1 MQNQKSNNLSTKV
14 IANPGKTLA
23 PRGSA
28 AVQAKR
34 EPYFF
39 KRKNVGKISRLV
51 GAYCL
56 ALCAHGYAD
65 EVSSTGNTSSDE
77 VSTKRPSIAGTYNIS
92 KGILLSAGSDEKN
105 GMPTSNTETLPGE
118 TGELKLQEINVRA
131 RREMDI
137 GPMPGLSLTKEE
149 IPGNVQSITGEQIKN
164 ARSISLADLMNSQLQ
179 SVNVNDYQGNPFQMD
194 VTYRGFTASPQIGTP
209 QGLSVF
215 LDGIRVNEP
224 FGDVVNWDMIPMNAL
239 AGMDLFPGS
248 NPIFGLNTLGG
259 ALAMRTKNGFDDAGV
274 TADMLTGAFGRKQF
288 LLSAGGSKGDVAG
301 FVALNLFDENGWR
314 QDSASK
320 VNQTFGKLSYRN
332 ERLSLDGSVLY
343 ASNNLNGNGL
353 IPMEMYQQSA
363 SSVFTSADTTKNE
376 LLQFQIA
383 SAFQVSDTFSIT
395 GQVYNRRSD
404 RKAITGDINRDFEDY
419 DGVATR
425 KAAAGENP
433 VCAFSSTNPY
443 GIPDYYVVSEAFG
456 DGSGAGMSAVA
467 LGLANGVYT
476 DAAGAIAA
484 GDIDPSTLNQTLP
497 SEVAEWLSA
506 GKAIE
511 SNMFHG
517 AGGSQVGAAYMKL
530 PGSINRIDY
539 ESAATNGI
547 GNPAQVYLPERGSGS
562 TWFSLMASGN
572 YYYTDPNDEFVT
584 HYLVFKEPIN
594 GTCGTDSINSATA
607 QLKNGQIQA
616 LDSNGN
622 TIPRNGAN
630 ASVTGGQSKTGYA
643 DGTPTSVISNTD
655 INQLVKGGAIQ
666 FNWNLDKH
674 KFMVGTSLDH
684 ANSTYANSQML
695 GLLDANRKAYLDP
708 DNIGS
713 EFTAARY
720 PINNNDFTGLS
731 DTKSVYFS
739 ETFSPQKNLH
749 FSFAARYNYT
759 KVTTVMSTRRGTS
772 SISLMDYQANYMDYL
787 LCTGLGLDS
796 CDSYLLTNPLED
808 TRVLGY
814 DAFTNGA
821 ERESFRYH
829 KLNPSTGVTWSPNDN
844 LNLYANWSQGTRTPS
859 AIELGCAFD
868 STPVD
873 VDWRGLGIPGGPR
886 PRSLVNG
893 TSCTLPTTLSGDPY
907 LPQVVS
913 RTFEVGARGSIPGQL
928 NLKWN
933 ASVYRS
939 NLFDDIY
946 FVGYTATQSFFDTIG
961 RTRRQGLELG
971 LSGSY
976 GKADFKVNYSLTDAT
991 FQSQFQMA
999 NQDNSS
1005 VNHIIGLPNYDMQ
1018 TVNPGNRMPGIPL
1031 HNLNANFGYQLTSD
1045 WRVNLTFIAHGESFA
1060 RGNEN
1065 NEHTPTTIT
1074 STRNVDGQQVITT
1087 KRYTQSGKT
1096 PGYGIF
1102 NFSTTYNIGKGWSG
1116 TLLINNL
1123 LDKEYYSASRL
1134 GINPFSPS
1142 INGTV
1147 GASGWNYNS
1156 NDWNSTSFVAPGAP
1170 RAAWISIRYDFDA
1183 DAR

>member
-1 MQNQKSNNLSTKV
+1 
-14 IANPGKTLA
+14 
-23 PRGSA
+23 
-28 AVQAKR
+28 
-34 EPYFF
+34 
-39 KRKNVGKISRLV
+39 
-51 GAYCL
+51 
-56 ALCAHGYAD
+56 
-65 EVSSTGNTSSDE
+65 
-77 VSTKRPSIAGTYNIS
+77 
-92 KGILLSAGSDEKN
+92 
-105 GMPTSNTETLPGE
+105 MPTSNLETLPGQE
-118 TGELKLQEINVRA
+118 SELKLQEINIRA

-274 TADMLTGAFGRKQF
+274 TADVLTGAFGRKQF

-320 VNQTFGKLSYRN
+320 VNQIFGKLSYRN

-363 SSVFTSADTTKNE
+363 SSVFTSADKTKNE

-395 GQVYNRRSD
+395 GQIYNRRSD

-433 VCAFSSTNPY
+433 VCAFSSTNQY

-456 DGSGAGMSAVA
+456 DGSGAGISAVA

-476 DAAGAIAA
+476 NIAGAIAA
-484 GDIDPSTLNQTLP
+484 GDINPSTLNQTLP
-497 SEVAEWLSA
+497 AELTEWLAAARS
-506 GKAIE
+506 IE

-517 AGGSQVGAAYMKL
+517 VGGYQ
-530 PGSINRIDY
+530 PGQLYSKTSGSGTEYTSDAVDGLG
-539 ESAATNGI
+539 SA
-547 GNPAQVYLPERGSGS
+547 AQVYFPETTTGS
-562 TWFSLMASGN
+562 TWATLVNGGYS
-572 YYYTDPNDEFVT
+572 YTDPNDEFVR
-584 HYLVFKEPIN
+584 HFLVFKEPIN
-594 GTCGTDSINSATA
+594 GTCGTDSVNSATA
-607 QLKNGQIQA
+607 QMKDGQIQV

-868 STPVD
+868 STLVD

-976 GKADFKVNYSLTDAT
+976 GKADFKINYSLTDAT

-1005 VNHIIGLPNYDMQ
+1005 VNHIVGLPNYDMQ

-1074 STRNVDGQQVITT
+1074 YTRTVDGQQVTTT

-1096 PGYGIF
+1096 PGYGVL
-1102 NFSTTYNIGKGWSG
+1102 NFSTTYNFGKGWSG

-1170 RAAWISIRYDFDA
+1170 RAAWVSIRYDFDA
-1183 DAR
+1183 DGR

>member
-1 MQNQKSNNLSTKV
+1 MQNQKTNNQSTKLF
-14 IANPGKTLA
+14 AKPSKTLA
-23 PRGSA
+23 LRGYA
-28 AVQAKR
+28 AALGKQ
-34 EPYFF
+34 EPYPFT
-39 KRKNVGKISRLV
+39 RKNVGKISRLV

-56 ALCAHGYAD
+56 ALCAHAYAED
-65 EVSSTGNTSSDE
+65 PATSASNASSDE
-77 VSTKRPSIAGTYNIS
+77 VSTKRPTIAGTYNVS
-92 KGILLSAGSDEKN
+92 KGILLAAGSDEKN
-105 GMPTSNTETLPGE
+105 GMPTSNLETLPGQE
-118 TGELKLQEINVRA
+118 SELKLQEINIRA

-259 ALAMRTKNGFDDAGV
+259 ALAMRTKNGFDDPGV
-274 TADMLTGAFGRKQF
+274 TADVLAGAFGRKQF

-314 QDSASK
+314 QDSPSK
-320 VNQTFGKLSYRN
+320 VNQIFSKLSYRN
-332 ERLSLDGSVLY
+332 DRLSLDGSVLY
-343 ASNNLNGNGL
+343 ASNNLVGNGL
-353 IPMEMYQQSA
+353 IPLEMYQQKA
-363 SSVFTSADTTKNE
+363 SSVFTSPDETKNE

-395 GQVYNRRSD
+395 GQIYNRRSD
-404 RKAITGDINRDFEDY
+404 RKATTGDINRDFADY
-419 DGVATR
+419 TGKATR
-425 KAAAGENP
+425 RATSTENP

-456 DGSGAGMSAVA
+456 DGSGAGFSAVA
-467 LGLANGVYT
+467 LGLANGVYNNV
-476 DAAGAIAA
+476 AGAIAA
-484 GDIDPSTLNQTLP
+484 GDIDPLTLNQTLP
-497 SEVAEWLSA
+497 PEVAEWIAA

-511 SNMFHG
+511 SNMVHGTGKLGYSPGNGYPGGSYESPIPNDTGNPSAIYSPGGG
-517 AGGSQVGAAYMKL
+517 AGATWTDIVGD
-530 PGSINRIDY
+530 G
-539 ESAATNGI
+539 
-547 GNPAQVYLPERGSGS
+547 
-562 TWFSLMASGN
+562 F
-572 YYYTDPNDEFVT
+572 YYYTDPNDPTIT
-584 HYLVFKEPIN
+584 HHIVFAEPIN
-594 GTCGTDSINSATA
+594 GTCGRDSINSATA
-607 QLKNGQIQA
+607 QLVGRQIQL
-616 LDSNGN
+616 LDANGVV
-622 TIPRNGAN
+622 IPRNGAN
-630 ASVTGGQSKTGYA
+630 AGASSGQSTAGYEA
-643 DGTPTSVISNTD
+643 GTPTSIVTNNN
-655 INQLVKGGAIQ
+655 INQLVKGAALQ
-666 FNWNLDKH
+666 LNWNLEKH
-674 KFMVGTSLDH
+674 KFMVGASMDH

-695 GLLDANRKAYLDP
+695 GLLDANRRAYLDP
-708 DNIGS
+708 DNIGA
-713 EFTAARY
+713 EFSAARI
-720 PINNNDFTGLS
+720 PVVNNDFDGMS
-731 DTKSVYFS
+731 DTKSLYLS
-739 ETFSPQKNLH
+739 ETFSPKENLH

-759 KVTTVMSTRRGTS
+759 KVVTNMSTRRNTRTLD
-772 SISLMDYQANYMDYL
+772 LMDYQARYMDYL
-787 LCTGLGLDS
+787 ICMGAGLSS
-796 CDSYLLTNPLED
+796 CDSYLLTNPLD
-808 TRVLGY
+808 DDRLLGY
-814 DAFTNGA
+814 RDYANPT
-821 ERESFRYH
+821 ERESFTYH
-829 KLNPSTGVTWSPNDN
+829 KLNPSTGVTWSPNDK
-844 LNLYANWSQGTRTPS
+844 LNVYANWSQGTRTPS

-868 STPVD
+868 DTPTYVSTSGA
-873 VDWRGLGIPGGPR
+873 GLNPPQ

-893 TSCTLPTTLSGDPY
+893 SSCTLPTTLSGDPY

-913 RTFEVGARGSIPGQL
+913 RTFEVGARGDL
-928 NLKWN
+928 TNNLKWN

-946 FVGYTATQSFFDTIG
+946 FVGYSPTQSFFDSIG
-961 RTRRQGLELG
+961 RTRRQGLEMG
-971 LSGSY
+971 ISGKY
-976 GKADFKVNYSLTDAT
+976 GKADFRVNYSLTDAT

-1005 VNHIIGLPNYDMQ
+1005 VNHIPGLPNYDMQ

-1031 HNLNANFGYQLTSD
+1031 HNLNANFGYQLTED

-1065 NEHTPTTIT
+1065 NEHAPATISYVT
-1074 STRNVDGQQVITT
+1074 NKSSDVNNPVYVTTT

-1096 PGYGIF
+1096 PGYGVF
-1102 NFSTTYNIGKGWSG
+1102 NFSTTYNFGKGWSG

-1183 DAR
+1183 ER

>member
-1 MQNQKSNNLSTKV
+1 MQNQKPNNLSIKAIV
-14 IANPGKTLA
+14 KPGKTLA

-28 AVQAKR
+28 LTQAKR

-39 KRKNVGKISRLV
+39 KRKNVRKISRVV

-92 KGILLSAGSDEKN
+92 KGILLSAGSDDKN

-131 RREMDI
+131 KRQMDI
-137 GPMPGLSLTKEE
+137 GPMPGLSLTREE

-274 TADMLTGAFGRKQF
+274 TADVLTGAFGRKQF

-320 VNQTFGKLSYRN
+320 VNQIFSKLSYRN
-332 ERLSLDGSVLY
+332 DRLSLDGSVLY

-404 RKAITGDINRDFEDY
+404 RKSITGDINRDFEDY
-419 DGVATR
+419 TGKATR
-425 KAAAGENP
+425 KATATENP
-433 VCAFSSTNPY
+433 VCAYSSTNPY

-456 DGSGAGMSAVA
+456 DGSGAGFSAVY
-467 LGLANGVYT
+467 LGLSNQAYT
-476 DAAGAIAA
+476 SAAGAIAA
-484 GDIDPSTLNQTLP
+484 GDIDPSTFNQTLP
-497 SEVAEWLSA
+497 AQLTEWLAA

-511 SNMFHG
+511 SNMFNG
-517 AGGSQVGAAYMKL
+517 KGVGGYS
-530 PGSINRIDY
+530 PGINFPGKDY
-539 ESAATNGI
+539 ESSTLNDI
-547 GNPAQVYLPERGSGS
+547 GNPSEKYQAGKAVGA
-562 TWFSLMASGN
+562 TWVTMATESSI
-572 YYYTDPNDEFVT
+572 YYTDPNDSTIT
-584 HYLVFKEPIN
+584 HYLVFADPIN
-594 GTCGTDSINSATA
+594 GTCGTDSINSATSKLSQDQIQVLDA
-607 QLKNGQIQA
+607 NGQVIY
-616 LDSNGN
+616 
-622 TIPRNGAN
+622 RNGAKAGSTSLN
-630 ASVTGGQSKTGYA
+630 SGYEA
-643 DGTPTSVISNTD
+643 GTPTSIISNTD
-655 INQLVKGGAIQ
+655 INQLVKGAALQ
-666 FNWNLDKH
+666 LNWNLDKH
-674 KFMVGTSLDH
+674 KFMVGASLDH
-684 ANSTYANSQML
+684 ARSTYTNSQML

-708 DNIGS
+708 ENIGA
-713 EFTAARY
+713 EFSAARI
-720 PINNNDFTGLS
+720 PVNNNDFDGLS
-731 DTKSVYFS
+731 DTKSVYMS
-739 ETFSPQKNLH
+739 ETFSPKQNLH
-749 FSFAARYNYT
+749 FSFATRYNYT
-759 KVTTVMSTRRGTS
+759 KVMTNISSRRNS
-772 SISLMDYQANYMDYL
+772 NSLDLMDYQARYMYYL
-787 LCTGLGLDS
+787 NCLGSGLSS
-796 CDSYLLTNPLED
+796 CDQYLLTNPVDDYRL
-808 TRVLGY
+808 TGY
-814 DAFTNGA
+814 QDYLNPS
-821 ERESFRYH
+821 ERESFTYH
-829 KLNPSTGVTWSPNDN
+829 KLNPSAGVTWSPNDK

-868 STPVD
+868 DTPTTI
-873 VDWRGLGIPGGPR
+873 GTNGATLSPAQ

-893 TSCTLPTTLSGDPY
+893 SSCTLPTTLSGDPY

-913 RTFEVGARGSIPGQL
+913 RTFEVGARGDL
-928 NLKWN
+928 TNNLKWN

-946 FVGYTATQSFFDTIG
+946 FVGYSATQSFFDSIG
-961 RTRRQGLELG
+961 RTRRQGLEMG
-971 LSGSY
+971 ISGKY

-991 FQSQFQMA
+991 FQSQFKMA

-1005 VNHIIGLPNYDMQ
+1005 VNHISTLPDYDME

-1031 HNLNANFGYQLTSD
+1031 HNLNANFGYQLTED

-1065 NEHTPTTIT
+1065 NEHKPTNIT
-1074 STRNVDGQQVITT
+1074 YTYTRNNEQFTTT

-1096 PGYGIF
+1096 PGYGVF
-1102 NFSTTYNIGKGWSG
+1102 NFSTTYNFGKGWSG

-1142 INGTV
+1142 VNGTV

-1170 RAAWISIRYDFDA
+1170 RAAWVSIRYDFDA
-1183 DAR
+1183 DGR